1 MLPAYDTVNLPE
13 EKTMTIFLGYLF
25 ARLIESS
32 SQVRAA
38 IRIQRFVR
46 RARLGTGSLKKPS
59 RSLTLSSVRNNPSAH
74 HPDHSI
80 VKVLIS
86 HTHAA
91 RIISRRI
98 ATYLQQRKYCFLRDN
113 KRHYDAEAASLCI
126 KEDEERILRAEAELI
141 EKEAALE
148 VEKLRIQMEKETARI
163 ALAALEADALRI
175 RLEEE
180 EAQRCEKE
188 VAAVELALRLEEEE
202 VQRREK
208 EVAAVALARRLEE
221 EEAQRREKED
231 RKSVV

>member
-46 RARLGTGSLKKPS
+46 RARLETVSPKKPL
-59 RSLTLSSVRNNPSAH
+59 RSVTLSSIRNNGSNH
-74 HPDHSI
+74 HPDQSI

-86 HTHAA
+86 HTHAT

-98 ATYLQQRKYCFLRDN
+98 ATYLQQRKYCLMRDN
-113 KRHYDAEAASLCI
+113 KRHDDAEASALRI
-126 KEDEERILRAEAELI
+126 KEEKDQVLRVEAELI
-141 EKEAALE
+141 EKEASLK
-148 VEKLRIQMEKETARI
+148 VEKLRIEMEEESART
-163 ALAALEADALRI
+163 ALAAVEADALRI

-180 EAQRCEKE
+180 EVQRREKE
-188 VAAVELALRLEEEE
+188 MSAVALALRLEEEE
-202 VQRREK
+202 VQRRET
-208 EVAAVALARRLEE
+208 EMAAVYFESLR
-221 EEAQRREKED
+221 
-231 RKSVV
+231 